1 MARISKYTSDSTVQK
16 TDKFIGSNSDGTTAN
31 FSVDDIARFF
41 RETNFVGNPDQVT
54 YKYVAGSQASGQL
67 DAPSVTN
74 FETTSARTIRFSVY
88 SHGNTLDTRA
98 DFLETFSG
106 RTTLLINV
114 DDPNNFMVAKVTNIA
129 TSGDFK
135 TFTFAVPETGKG
147 SFISGKVYAFM
158 LHPSSPGDITAVTS
172 ATTNQLTVANGT
184 GPEPALTIVT
194 GAIANAG
201 TGLATADQIHTFVTT
216 QTDTIAA
223 ATTGNAAT
231 ATKIA
236 SITNSDIVQ
245 LTSSQ
250 TLTNKILTSP
260 VLNTGI
266 SGTAIKDEDN
276 MSSDSATHLATQ

>member
-1 MARISKYTSDSTVQK
+1 MWKSSINLKRNEMARISKYTKDSTVEK
-16 TDKFIGSNSDGTTAN
+16 TDKLIGSNANGTTAN
-31 FSVDDIARFF
+31 FTVEDIARFF

-54 YKYVAGSQASGQL
+54 YYYDGNQSTGYL
-67 DAPSVTN
+67 DSPSVTN
-74 FETTSARTIRFSVY
+74 FESSSTRTIRFSIY
-88 SHGNTLDTRA
+88 SYGNTSDTRA

-114 DDPNNFMVAKVTNIA
+114 DDPNNFMVAKVTSIS
-129 TSGDFK
+129 TSGNYK
-135 TFTFAVPETGKG
+135 TFTFAAPETGKG
-147 SFISGKVYAFM
+147 SFVSGKVYAFM

-172 ATTNQLTVANGT
+172 ATTYQLTVANGT

-194 GAIANAG
+194 GAIADSG
-201 TGLATADQIHTFVTT
+201 TGLATADQIHTFVTG

-250 TLTNKILTSP
+250 TLTNKTLTSP
-260 VLNTGI
+260 VINTV
-266 SGTAIKDEDN
+266 GTP
-276 MSSDSATHLATQ
+276 